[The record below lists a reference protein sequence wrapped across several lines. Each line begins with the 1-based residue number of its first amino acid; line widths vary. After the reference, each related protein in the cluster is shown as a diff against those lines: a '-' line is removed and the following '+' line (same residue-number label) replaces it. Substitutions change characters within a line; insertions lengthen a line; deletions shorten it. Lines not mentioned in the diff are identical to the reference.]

1 MKGKK
6 LMKTKTGARANIRDV
21 AELAG
26 VSTATVSHVINETRY
41 VSDEVKERVTK
52 AMEQVG
58 YYPNLLARSLRNNAS
73 KTVGLIIPD
82 IANFYYTGLAEAVES
97 NIRKQGYHMI
107 LSNSYDNIQN
117 EADIIKLYNALQ
129 IDGVIMVPAAGS
141 QSYLNTY
148 AKGRYPIVFADRRPR
163 DFNGDYVILENI
175 QSTYSAIEFLI
186 RQGHRKICLAVG
198 NMELSTTND
207 RIKGYKKALEKY
219 DLPFD
224 ESLIMVGSFSYNSGC
239 EIAEKIIR
247 RKEISAVFFANEMM
261 AIGAI
266 SSFKKNNVRIPHDIS
281 VISCN
286 DFKWT
291 EITAP
296 PLTVVSQPATILGDK
311 AANLLIDRIHL
322 FQEKKTVEG
331 TTQLSVP
338 TKIIIR
344 NSCSE
349 FTEK

>member
-82 IANFYYTGLAEAVES
+82 TANFYYTGLAEAVES

-141 QSYLNTY
+141 QSL
-148 AKGRYPIVFADRRPR
+148 
-163 DFNGDYVILENI
+163 
-175 QSTYSAIEFLI
+175 
-186 RQGHRKICLAVG
+186 
-198 NMELSTTND
+198 
-207 RIKGYKKALEKY
+207 
-219 DLPFD
+219 
-224 ESLIMVGSFSYNSGC
+224 SLIH
-239 EIAEKIIR
+239 I
-247 RKEISAVFFANEMM
+247 
-261 AIGAI
+261 
-266 SSFKKNNVRIPHDIS
+266 
-281 VISCN
+281 
-286 DFKWT
+286 
-291 EITAP
+291 
-296 PLTVVSQPATILGDK
+296 
-311 AANLLIDRIHL
+311 
-322 FQEKKTVEG
+322 
-331 TTQLSVP
+331 
-338 TKIIIR
+338 
-344 NSCSE
+344 
-349 FTEK
+349 